1 MESLYRVK
9 GKYMYYLGIWWIM
22 NTREKLSKFIYSN
35 VSVIVQHNLAQNWYF
50 ITTKCRPR
58 RFTAPNSWWRTAE
71 DDAALASSLFRIYSR
86 NADFS
91 GFFFLSLGHACR
103 RRHLPI
109 ETVAFFCHPVSEV
122 VNKEGRRQR
131 LSRLFKRRY
140 LFLCY
145 ICFIRFFRFSTERKS
160 SSVSRSSGS
169 KKPSDVNKQIN

>member
-91 GFFFLSLGHACR
+91 GFFFSLSDTRADGAIFRSR
-103 RRHLPI
+103 RWP
-109 ETVAFFCHPVSEV
+109 FFAIPY
-122 VNKEGRRQR
+122 RRWWI
-131 LSRLFKRRY
+131 K
-140 LFLCY
+140 
-145 ICFIRFFRFSTERKS
+145 KAAG
-160 SSVSRSSGS
+160 SVSPACLKGGIYFFVTFVSSGFFVS
-169 KKPSDVNKQIN
+169 VPNVNLRQSLDLPGQKSRQT